1 MFNIN
6 RSTLSNVL
14 FSDVNNVINHRLTKK
29 RGIQF
34 FFVLIALQ
42 RQVVPEERQIMVNE
56 VLIEVRGWLKS
67 EKGQLAPQAGRHY
80 VALTGGVFIFQS
92 STLSFV
98 GLAAPRIQ
106 QDREDQL
113 MLTGHTR
120 D

>member
-14 FSDVNNVINHRLTKK
+14 FSDVNNVTKK
-29 RGIQF
+29 RGIQVCLFFF

-42 RQVVPEERQIMVNE
+42 RQVVPEERQIMANE

>member
-1 MFNIN
+1 M
-6 RSTLSNVL
+6 
-14 FSDVNNVINHRLTKK
+14 
-29 RGIQF
+29 
-34 FFVLIALQ
+34 
-42 RQVVPEERQIMVNE
+42 PEERQIMANE
-56 VLIEVRGWLKS
+56 VPVEVRGWLKS

>member
-14 FSDVNNVINHRLTKK
+14 FSDVNNVTKNVEYK
-29 RGIQF
+29 FFFF

-42 RQVVPEERQIMVNE
+42 RQVVPEERQIMANE